1 VSGNQSLPEPGLP
14 PANLG
19 ARFGVGDERRNRLR
33 SLLPNAETPASAGSV
48 REQDQDLVD
57 RSADVPERS
66 EPEQAGADPVP
77 SAESVQPDPVV
88 DVDQAGAAGTR
99 QLIVYMPDRLR
110 ARLRRAA
117 IGSTQL
123 DVMLDAVEQT
133 ERAGVLEQL
142 VTQHQ
147 APDTSGLF
155 ARRPARGS
163 GSTVQ
168 INARAMH
175 QHFAV
180 LDRLATRYGTNRSEL
195 IRVAL
200 DHVLP
205 GGRRARD

>member
-1 VSGNQSLPEPGLP
+1 
-14 PANLG
+14 
-19 ARFGVGDERRNRLR
+19 
-33 SLLPNAETPASAGSV
+33 V
-48 REQDQDLVD
+48 REQDEDLVD
-57 RSADVPERS
+57 RSANAPERI
-66 EPEQAGADPVP
+66 EPEQASADPVP
-77 SAESVQPDPVV
+77 AVEPVQPDPVV
-88 DVDQAGAAGTR
+88 DVDQAVEASTR

-110 ARLRRAA
+110 ARLRKAA
-117 IGSTQL
+117 LGSTQL

-155 ARRPARGS
+155 ARRPARGAD
-163 GSTVQ
+163 STVQ

-175 QHFAV
+175 QHVEV

-205 GGRRARD
+205 GGRRARQ

>member
-14 PANLG
+14 PTDLG

-33 SLLPNAETPASAGSV
+33 SILPKAETPASGGSV
-48 REQDQDLVD
+48 REQDQEVVD
-57 RSADVPERS
+57 RSADVPERID
-66 EPEQAGADPVP
+66 PERTAPERTAADRTP
-77 SAESVQPDPVV
+77 AA
-88 DVDQAGAAGTR
+88 DVEAGTR

-110 ARLRRAA
+110 ARLRKAA

-133 ERAGVLEQL
+133 EREGVLEQL
-142 VTQHQ
+142 VTEHQ

-155 ARRPARGS
+155 DRRPARGS
-163 GSTVQ
+163 ESTVQ
-168 INARAMH
+168 VNARAMH
-175 QHFAV
+175 QHVAV
-180 LDRLATRYGTNRSEL
+180 LDRLADRYGTNRSEL

-205 GGRRARD
+205 GGRRPRR